1 MSWLI
6 IYFAELFNSNYG
18 LAIVIV
24 TILARTILIPLN
36 VKQLK
41 SSKAMQDIQ
50 PEIKKLQAKH
60 ASKDAKTQKKLQ
72 EEQMAYSRSMVLI
85 QSLGVCRS
93 LYKCQSSL
101 RCIMLL

>member
-24 TILARTILIPLN
+24 TILARTVLIPLN

-41 SSKAMQDIQ
+41 SSTARHDIQ
-50 PEIKKLQAKH
+50 PEIKQLQEKYE
-60 ASKDAKTQKKLQ
+60 SKDDKTPKKIKKDQ
-72 EEQMAYSRSMVLI
+72 MASFEEQ
-85 QSLGVCRS
+85 GVDAIAVC
-93 LYKCQSSL
+93 LQKLVHMQ
-101 RCIMLL
+101 I